1 MKVTIAGAGTAGLAA
16 AIFLRRQGHAVT
28 VYEAIS
34 KADPVGAGFLIQPT
48 GQRVLAELGLL
59 KILRQKGAVVK
70 TLEGSRGN
78 FRCLNLS
85 YNDLNPGFSGLGL
98 HRANLQHTLLKA
110 AIAAGVKIKFESPV
124 THLESGR
131 GERRVC
137 FVAGTKNLEADLMII
152 ADGTRSQLRP
162 LMPIAQKS
170 RPYPWG
176 AFWLICESDSWPYKN
191 ILIQKYGEPWR
202 TSGVLPTGKH
212 PSTGRECYSIFWS
225 IPASQFD
232 LYRNNGLN
240 LLEKNLR
247 TFWPEAAGLLITSRH
262 SNWSVASYADTRMAR
277 WHHGRLVVLGDAAHS
292 MSPQLGQ
299 GANLALVDA
308 WQLSRCLEQTGDIPL
323 ALAAYSNLRKGHLRW
338 YRLASRWMTPL
349 YQSYLPLGIFRDLGT
364 WTFGKIKP
372 LYREMLGLLS
382 GYKGFRES

>member
-1 MKVTIAGAGTAGLAA
+1 MKIAIVGAGTAGLAA
-16 AIFLRRQGHAVT
+16 AIFLRRQGHTVT

-59 KILRQKGAVVK
+59 QALQQKGAVVR

-78 FRCLNLS
+78 FRCLNLRYS
-85 YNDLNPGFSGLGL
+85 DLNPELSGLGL
-98 HRANLQHTLLKA
+98 HRANLQNTLLKA
-110 AIAAGVKIKFESPV
+110 AGAAGVKIQFESPV
-124 THLESGR
+124 THFEQRL
-131 GERRVC
+131 GEKKVT
-137 FVAGTKNLEADLMII
+137 FVAGSKRHEADMLVI
-152 ADGTRSQLRP
+152 ADGTRSGLRP
-162 LMPIAQKS
+162 LLPIAQKS

-176 AFWLICESDSWPYKN
+176 AFWLICESDTWPHKN

-212 PSTGRECYSIFWS
+212 PRTGKECYSIFWS
-225 IPASQFD
+225 IPDSAFD
-232 LYRNNGLN
+232 LYRRDGLN
-240 LLEKNLR
+240 LLQKNLQA
-247 TFWPEAAGLLITSRH
+247 FWPEAAGLFSTSRH
-262 SNWSVASYADTRMAR
+262 SNWSVASYADTRMAE
-277 WHHGRLVVLGDAAHS
+277 WHHGHVVILGDAAHS

-308 WQLSRCLEQTGDIPL
+308 WQLSRCLEHEGDIPL

-372 LYREMLGLLS
+372 LYREMLSLLS

>member
-1 MKVTIAGAGTAGLAA
+1 MKVAIAGAGTAGLAA

-48 GQRVLAELGLL
+48 GQRVLTELGLL
-59 KILRQKGAVVK
+59 KTLQQKGAVVK

-78 FRCLNLS
+78 FLCLNLRYS
-85 YNDLNPGFSGLGL
+85 DLNPDFSGLGL
-98 HRANLQHTLLKA
+98 HRANLQNTLLKA
-110 AIAAGVKIKFESPV
+110 AGAVGVKIRFESPV
-124 THLESGR
+124 THFEQLPGKKQVS
-131 GERRVC
+131 
-137 FVAGTKNLEADLMII
+137 FVAAGESLEADLLIV

-170 RPYPWG
+170 WPYPWG
-176 AFWLICESDSWPYKN
+176 AFWLICESDRWPHKN

-212 PSTGRECYSIFWS
+212 PQTGKECYSVFWS

-232 LYRNNGLN
+232 LYRRDGLN
-240 LLEKNLR
+240 LLEKKLKA
-247 TFWPEAAGLLITSRH
+247 FWPEAAGLFSTSRH
-262 SNWSVASYADTRMAR
+262 SNWSVASYADTHMSR
-277 WHHGRLVVLGDAAHS
+277 WHHGRIVVLGDAAHS

-308 WQLSRCLEQTGDIPL
+308 WQLSRRLEQVGDIPL
-323 ALAAYSNLRKGHLRW
+323 ALAAYSDSRKGHLRW

-372 LYREMLGLLS
+372 LYRGMLKLLS